1 MGPIGVFD
9 SGYGG
14 LTILRDIR
22 ERLPEYDFLYLGD
35 NARAPYGTRSF
46 DIVHEFTLEAVKELF
61 DRGCELVILACNTA
75 SAKALRTIQQEDL
88 KNLGVNKR
96 VLGVIRPSTEIIG
109 DLSTSGKVGI
119 LATEGTVSSNSY
131 PIEISKF
138 SPETKVYQQSCPMW
152 VPMIESNKYSSEA
165 GKKFIREDVESLL
178 AQDEDIDVIILGC
191 THYPIVKDFISS
203 IVPENVQVIAQ
214 GKIVAE
220 RLEDYLKRHSEF
232 SEKCTKNGEVHYL
245 TTESKEEFDG
255 NASRYIGETIS
266 SEHIKL
272 G

>member
-1 MGPIGVFD
+1 M
-9 SGYGG
+9 
-14 LTILRDIR
+14 
-22 ERLPEYDFLYLGD
+22 
-35 NARAPYGTRSF
+35 
-46 DIVHEFTLEAVKELF
+46 
-61 DRGCELVILACNTA
+61 ILACNTA

-88 KNLGVNKR
+88 KNIEGNKR

-109 DLSTSGKVGI
+109 DLSTTGRVGI

-131 PIEISKF
+131 PIEIGKF
-138 SPETKVYQQSCPMW
+138 SPETKVYQQACPMW

-203 IVPENVQVIAQ
+203 IVPENVKVIAQ

-220 RLEDYLKRHSEF
+220 RLEDYLNRHSEF
-232 SEKCTKNGEVHYL
+232 SEICTKNGEVHYL

-255 NASRYIGETIS
+255 NASSYIGETIS